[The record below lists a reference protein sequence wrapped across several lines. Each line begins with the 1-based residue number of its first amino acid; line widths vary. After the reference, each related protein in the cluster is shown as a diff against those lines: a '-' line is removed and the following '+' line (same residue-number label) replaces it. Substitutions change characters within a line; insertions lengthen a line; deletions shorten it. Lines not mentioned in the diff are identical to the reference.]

1 VHQFLN
7 NFLDALGFVTEVR
20 NGVEFITVKKT
31 SEMKPALEVFV
42 YRPRF
47 RQVSY
52 LVGLLTKIFEP
63 DGFTLNRGI
72 RAPAD
77 AKANANNAPAGSV
90 AAMIDQDSDILVF
103 KEQKMM

>member
-1 VHQFLN
+1 
-7 NFLDALGFVTEVR
+7 
-20 NGVEFITVKKT
+20 
-31 SEMKPALEVFV
+31 MKPALEDFV

-72 RAPAD
+72 RAPATQ
-77 AKANANNAPAGSV
+77 KP
-90 AAMIDQDSDILVF
+90 MRIMRLLV
-103 KEQKMM
+103 QSLP